1 MRGLEVFTVNVT
13 SFSSHVCIQFEEQAE
28 VREVWN
34 RPFKTIF
41 LHSEMLIT

>member
-34 RPFKTIF
+34 RPFIGQDYF
-41 LHSEMLIT
+41 FYIVRC